1 MLELSAF
8 MFFLVPNRWEERSV
22 WTICIPHKTTGNDMD
37 QWFLQSLVGNNFTK
51 LGSFTG
57 FTIQIHQSH
66 RSVMEVEMEVENDG
80 KHVAQKR
87 WPLSFRDK
95 NQDSSSA
102 WKSAIYSVNNR
113 FEGFSML
120 FLYGPG
126 HWANRCHFRHDQNAI
141 IPTDVQIS
149 SDTVLTD
156 WCIFQQRVAK
166 LVSLRHFCCRLSVRD
181 QGSLIWSIT
190 PRGLKSVVCSWM
202 WRLSY
207 TSISRFVYTA
217 YRCCS
222 LDPLKYFWYTV
233 AVWVT
238 CMSDIRACNE
248 AAFWKIPIAAVRW
261 LSAWSLPSSIH
272 LASQTTTG
280 TRAITLGNMFH
291 FDTFL
296 PQIAGNTICRRKTL
310 WCDVPKMLLLAPNCC
325 LSLHPACHGNLCLHL
340 Y

>member
-1 MLELSAF
+1 MTWTSGFYKAWWGTTSPSWEVSQVSPSKSIKVTGASWKWKWNWKMMENMWHKKDENLYSLS
-8 MFFLVPNRWEERSV
+8 
-22 WTICIPHKTTGNDMD
+22 C
-37 QWFLQSLVGNNFTK
+37 K
-51 LGSFTG
+51 L
-57 FTIQIHQSH
+57 
-66 RSVMEVEMEVENDG
+66 
-80 KHVAQKR
+80 
-87 WPLSFRDK
+87 RDK

-102 WKSAIYSVNNR
+102 WKSAIHSVNNR

-126 HWANRCHFRHDQNAI
+126 IGRIDVIFGMIKMPSSLLMFRFLQIPFSQIDVFFSKGWQNWCHFVTSAVAFRSATKALWFDQSLLVAWRALCAAGCGGF
-141 IPTDVQIS
+141 PTE
-149 SDTVLTD
+149 
-156 WCIFQQRVAK
+156 K
-166 LVSLRHFCCRLSVRD
+166 N
-181 QGSLIWSIT
+181 
-190 PRGLKSVVCSWM
+190 PGL
-202 WRLSY
+202 Y
-207 TSISRFVYTA
+207 IYIHTA

-261 LSAWSLPSSIH
+261 LSAWPLPSSIH

-291 FDTFL
+291 FDIFF
-296 PQIAGNTICRRKTL
+296 PQIAENTICRRKTL
-310 WCDVPKMLLLAPNCC
+310 WCDVPKMLQLAPNCC
-325 LSLHPACHGNLCLHL
+325 LSLHTACHGNFCLHL

>member
-22 WTICIPHKTTGNDMD
+22 WTICIPQKTTGNDMD

-87 WPLSFRDK
+87 WKLSLSCKLRDK

-126 HWANRCHFRHDQNAI
+126 IGRI
-141 IPTDVQIS
+141 DV
-149 SDTVLTD
+149 
-156 WCIFQQRVAK
+156 IFGMIK
-166 LVSLRHFCCRLSVRD
+166 
-181 QGSLIWSIT
+181 
-190 PRGLKSVVCSWM
+190 M
-202 WRLSY
+202 
-207 TSISRFVYTA
+207 
-217 YRCCS
+217 
-222 LDPLKYFWYTV
+222 
-233 AVWVT
+233 
-238 CMSDIRACNE
+238 
-248 AAFWKIPIAAVRW
+248 
-261 LSAWSLPSSIH
+261 PSSLLMFRFLQI
-272 LASQTTTG
+272 LFSMFSQIDVFFSKGWQNWCHSVTSAVAF
-280 TRAITLGNMFH
+280 RATKALW
-291 FDTFL
+291 FDQSL
-296 PQIAGNTICRRKTL
+296 LVAWRALCAAGCGGFPILQFPGLYIRHI
-310 WCDVPKMLLLAPNCC
+310 DVVA
-325 LSLHPACHGNLCLHL
+325 
-340 Y
+340 

>member
-1 MLELSAF
+1 MTWTSGFYKAWWGTTS
-8 MFFLVPNRWEERSV
+8 PSWEVSRVSPSKSIKV
-22 WTICIPHKTTGNDMD
+22 TGAS
-37 QWFLQSLVGNNFTK
+37 WKWKWKWK
-51 LGSFTG
+51 L
-57 FTIQIHQSH
+57 
-66 RSVMEVEMEVENDG
+66 
-80 KHVAQKR
+80 
-87 WPLSFRDK
+87 RDK

-102 WKSAIYSVNNR
+102 WKSAIKNSVNNR

-126 HWANRCHFRHDQNAI
+126 DWANRCHFSAWSKCHHPYWCSDFFRYCSHRLMYFSAKGGKTGVTSSLLLSPFGPRPRLFDLINHSSWPEERCVQL
-141 IPTDVQIS
+141 DVEAF
-149 SDTVLTD
+149 L
-156 WCIFQQRVAK
+156 
-166 LVSLRHFCCRLSVRD
+166 
-181 QGSLIWSIT
+181 
-190 PRGLKSVVCSWM
+190 LKKIQVCM
-202 WRLSY
+202 AYRP
-207 TSISRFVYTA
+207 

-261 LSAWSLPSSIH
+261 LSAWLLPSSIH

-291 FDTFL
+291 SDTFF
-296 PQIAGNTICRRKTL
+296 PQIVGNTICRRKTL

-325 LSLHPACHGNLCLHL
+325 LSVHTACHGNFCLHL
-340 Y
+340 YYIDI